1 MTDAPSFEI
10 RSNETGAFLRVE
22 ASPRRGPHSDDLE
35 DGYWDTTLSC
45 GSLNASL
52 QFYEI
57 RLGGLAE
64 YFEGLAAD
72 WRGWSGERRW
82 ESLEGD
88 VRLLAVH
95 DGRGTITLRAG
106 LQTEAFAQHRWT
118 ASAELLLD
126 AGGLDGL
133 ARQARRLL

>member
-1 MTDAPSFEI
+1 
-10 RSNETGAFLRVE
+10 L
-22 ASPRRGPHSDDLE
+22 
-35 DGYWDTTLSC
+35 C

-57 RLGGLAE
+57 GVGGLAE
-64 YFEGLAAD
+64 YFEGLAVD

-88 VRLLAVH
+88 VQLLAVH
-95 DGRGTITLRAG
+95 DGLGTITLRAS
-106 LQTEAFAQHRWT
+106 LRTEAFAQHRWT

-126 AGGLDGL
+126 AGGLDRL